1 MVADY
6 QMSIFRKDL
15 LVDTKAI
22 DVKKRRVPV
31 VASTEAIDG
40 HDEIVEQIWDFS
52 RFGPNP
58 VILWNHNKI
67 FQPDTRPIGRGENYR
82 VENEGTPQAR
92 LALDIIMASKEAN
105 EHAHSVL
112 LLFAE
117 GVQRAVSV
125 GFRPRDIRREVRD
138 DRDIVVLSDNLL
150 LEVSATPIGS
160 NPDALAEQRSAELEY
175 IKQHLD
181 GVVVIGRAVVP
192 YQGYPVI
199 TGTWDSK
206 AAEKR
211 VRAWA
216 GGEDS
221 INWGKYRRA
230 FTWYDSANPEV
241 FDSYKLPHHDVMDGE
256 LRTHR
261 GGVIAAGNAIQGA
274 RGGVNIPDS
283 DKAGVRS
290 HLGRHYKQFDM
301 QPPWERSEPYD
312 LQKDSPS
319 PVRGDDNNQG
329 ADMSDKTLEETKA
342 ALKAAD
348 AEVARLKTENSA
360 YKSQNE
366 QLVNERDEAKAR
378 AENAEKEIS
387 DAKKAKE
394 EAEIEAEV
402 DKEVG
407 VRITPAEKD
416 NFLELRRTNPKLYKS
431 MLEQR
436 QPMTHTERSA
446 GNDTDP
452 DAGNSH
458 RSTSDGSD
466 ASDALDAEAGC

>member
-1 MVADY
+1 M
-6 QMSIFRKDL
+6 
-15 LVDTKAI
+15 
-22 DVKKRRVPV
+22 
-31 VASTEAIDG
+31 
-40 HDEIVEQIWDFS
+40 
-52 RFGPNP
+52 
-58 VILWNHNKI
+58 
-67 FQPDTRPIGRGENYR
+67 
-82 VENEGTPQAR
+82 
-92 LALDIIMASKEAN
+92 IMASKEAN

-112 LLFAE
+112 LLFSE
-117 GVQRAVSV
+117 GIQKAVSV

-150 LEVSATPIGS
+150 IEVSATPVGS
-160 NPDALAEQRSAELEY
+160 NPDALADQKAAELEY
-175 IKQHLD
+175 IRQHL
-181 GVVVIGRAVVP
+181 GVAIIGRAVVP

-211 VRAWA
+211 IRAWA
-216 GGEDS
+216 GGEDNIS
-221 INWGKYRRA
+221 WPKYRRA
-230 FTWYDSANPEV
+230 FTWYDSSKPEI

-261 GGVIAAGNAIQGA
+261 SGVIAAGNAVQGA

-301 QPPWERSEPYD
+301 QPPWERSEPYE

-329 ADMSDKTLEETKA
+329 ADSMSEKTLEETKA
-342 ALKAAD
+342 ALKTAE
-348 AEVARLKTENSA
+348 AEVARLGTENSA

-366 QLVNERDEAKAR
+366 QLAKERDDANAR
-378 AENAEKEIS
+378 ADKAEKEIS

-402 DKEVG
+402 DKEVS
-407 VRITPAEKD
+407 VRITPAEKES
-416 NFLELRRTNPKLYKS
+416 FLELRRTNEKLYKS

-436 QPMTHTERSA
+436 RPMTHQERTA
-446 GNDTDP
+446 GNDADP
-452 DAGNSH
+452 DTGNSH
-458 RSTSDGSD
+458 KAAGDSSE